1 MSSAAERPLFVPY
14 KAIGYVTD
22 GRPFCAHRLGS
33 EVFLIASVGSAFQ
46 VLRADHLTVSMV
58 SRSVDGEITALQV
71 SRIPFYFS
79 NSISY

>member
-1 MSSAAERPLFVPY
+1 MADRSLFVPY

-33 EVFLIASVGSAFQ
+33 DVFLLASLGSAFQ
-46 VLRADHLTVSMV
+46 VIRADHLTVSLV

-71 SRIPFYFS
+71 FSRRIC
-79 NSISY
+79 